1 MFKLLLKIFL
11 WLVAIVVVLIAAGAG
26 FIWYW
31 GNPPQTAPGELL
43 GTEPQQRIIPGAIKQ
58 VGDDV
63 IMPVALFQIDGLVL
77 ARKDYTQGP
86 ESRLSPMDVVL
97 GWGPLRTPRVA
108 GKVGFTQADR
118 SYHWKAGASGLD
130 DATILR
136 NTANIHLIP
145 DSPKIKAFLAS
156 IAQGDFVSLK
166 GNLVVVANTSGWQ
179 WVSSFLREDEG
190 LAGTEIL
197 LVTSGEKFTM
207 NGDVP
212 MRAGDGPPAS
222 GSYTLQAPVKVQ
234 LAHGE
239 MTVPANA
246 VIEISGRNGTT
257 TKGRYNGLEF
267 VVPTKSLR

>member
-1 MFKLLLKIFL
+1 MFKLILKIFL
-11 WLVAIVVVLIAAGAG
+11 WLVAIVVILIAAGAG
-26 FIWYW
+26 FVWYW

-43 GTEPQQRIIPGAIKQ
+43 ATEPQQRIIPGAVKQ
-58 VGDDV
+58 IGEDV
-63 IMPVALFQIDGLVL
+63 VMPVALFQIDGLVL

-97 GWGPLRTPRVA
+97 GWGPMRAPRVA
-108 GKVGFTQADR
+108 TKVGFTQADR
-118 SYHWKAGASGLD
+118 SYQWKAGASGLD

-145 DSPKIKAFLAS
+145 DSPKVKAFLS
-156 IAQGDFVSLK
+156 TIAPGDFVSLK
-166 GNLVVVANTSGWQ
+166 GNLVVVANASGWQ
-179 WVSSFLREDEG
+179 WISSFLREDEG

-197 LVTSGEKFTM
+197 LVTSAEKFTM

-222 GSYTLQAPVKVQ
+222 GLYTLQTPVKVT

-239 MTVPANA
+239 MTIPAKTT
-246 VIEISGRNGTT
+246 IEITGRDGTM
-257 TKGRYNGLEF
+257 TKGRYNGLDF
-267 VVPTKSLR
+267 VVSTRTLR